1 MIRCFLLNAVVLIVA
16 IATWFYFQNTQKQ
29 LIVSIN
35 QIRDARVQLQ
45 HTEQQLYRLEEEA
58 SKPLLTVLGED
69 VTTLQ
74 IRLAE
79 FLTSSKI
86 DVIDTIETRRVYGQ
100 ALSSNDSDDSENG
113 VVGEEASGVVVAYE
127 QYLLPD
133 AAPLS
138 GEVSGVTLNKYK
150 VRVLRLDVQLKT
162 AHAPHLLGFIQQ
174 LETATGGWPMDVR
187 ACEVHR
193 SVQMGLSSRCIVDIY
208 HWTVSGA
215 VDSISQGG

>member
-1 MIRCFLLNAVVLIVA
+1 M
-16 IATWFYFQNTQKQ
+16 
-29 LIVSIN
+29 
-35 QIRDARVQLQ
+35 Q
-45 HTEQQLYRLEEEA
+45 HTEQQLYRLEKDA

-79 FLTSSKI
+79 FLTGSKI
-86 DVIDTIETRRVYGQ
+86 DITDAVEIRQVKGQ
-100 ALSSNDSDDSENG
+100 ALTSNDSDDSENS
-113 VVGEEASGVVVAYE
+113 VVGDEASRVVVAYE
-127 QYLLPD
+127 QYVLPD
-133 AAPLS
+133 AVQLS
-138 GEVSGVTLNKYK
+138 GDIGGATLSNYK
-150 VRVLRLDVQLKT
+150 VRILRLDVQLQT

-193 SVQMGLSSRCIVDIY
+193 SVRVGLSSQCVVDIY

-215 VDSISQGG
+215 VDSNSQGG